1 MKKKVHKKFS
11 ELKDMSLSIGRN
23 YLLPSIMDGK
33 STHQGILGTVRTSEK
48 KWFLK
53 IPERKK
59 WVLILT
65 SAPEATRD

>member
-33 STHQGILGTVRTSEK
+33 STHQGILGTVRTSEEK
-48 KWFLK
+48 MVPKDS
-53 IPERKK
+53 RKEEMGSH
-59 WVLILT
+59 LNI
-65 SAPEATRD
+65 SS